1 MERTNSTIIKGIDGR
16 DIIYRN
22 FNGAVSRFNNTGAKK
37 FTVRLSE
44 ENAIDLKQKG
54 FNVKQKELDN
64 GEFTYQ
70 LEICINYGSY
80 APNIYAIT
88 GNTKKLLDD
97 NTVKTLQG
105 ADIINVD
112 LCIRP
117 YDWEVNGKVG
127 VKAYVK
133 YMYVTIEEDPFA
145 GDYEYLDNNEDFD
158 YEEE

>member
-1 MERTNSTIIKGIDGR
+1 MERTNNIIIKGIDGK
-16 DIIYRN
+16 DIKYRN
-22 FNGAVSRFNNTGAKK
+22 FVGEISQYNRSGMKK
-37 FTVRLSE
+37 FTVGLKE
-44 ENAIDLKQKG
+44 EIALDLKDKG
-54 FNVKQKELDN
+54 FNVKTRELDN
-64 GEFTYQ
+64 GELVYN
-70 LEICINYGSY
+70 LEVCINYGTY

-88 GNTKKLLDD
+88 GDTKKLLDD

-117 YDWEVNGKVG
+117 YHWEANGKVG